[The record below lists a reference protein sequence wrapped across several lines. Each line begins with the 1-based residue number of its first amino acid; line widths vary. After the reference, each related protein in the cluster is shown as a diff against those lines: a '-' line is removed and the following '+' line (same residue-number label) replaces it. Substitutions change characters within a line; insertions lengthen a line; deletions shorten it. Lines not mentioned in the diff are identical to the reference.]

1 MYLFTS
7 QKSILCTREKKN
19 ESNHNVKDSH
29 QITREERKEPK
40 GAILTRKQ
48 LTKWQYVHTYQ

>member
-7 QKSILCTREKKN
+7 QKSILGTREKKN

-29 QITREERKEPK
+29 QITREESRKSK
-40 GAILTRKQ
+40 KKTMKTRKQ
-48 LTKWQYVHTYQ
+48 